1 VSDGEVMVVDDDP
14 DIRDALKD
22 VLELSGYGVV
32 AFGDANDAL
41 VWLEHGGHPAVIILD
56 LMMPGM
62 NGWEFRAELDAR
74 PELSD
79 VPVVVL
85 SGARNDADLH
95 VDAQLTKPVDLQVL
109 LEQVERCQHRPRP
122 PEREDSG

>member
-1 VSDGEVMVVDDDP
+1 MNDGDVLVVDDDP
-14 DIRDALKD
+14 DIRDTLKD

-32 AFGDANDAL
+32 AFGDAREAL

-74 PELSD
+74 PALKEL
-79 VPVVVL
+79 PVVVL
-85 SGARNDADLH
+85 TGARNGHDLH
-95 VDAQLTKPVDLQVL
+95 ADAELKKPVDLDVL
-109 LEQVERCQHRPRP
+109 LHEVERCQHRDE
-122 PEREDSG
+122 PEVG